1 MQTVLFAGALAG
13 GMWYMSTLQPNV
25 QVNSKGQYSGNSVS
39 GAHDI
44 EDTTQGDGFMPVTH
58 VTTDVDGQTG
68 LPIMWIHHANNTKS
82 RHFLDRNGR
91 PIATPH
97 KAAL

>member
-1 MQTVLFAGALAG
+1 MQTILFAGALAG

-25 QVNSKGQYSGNSVS
+25 VNSRGQYTGNSVS
-39 GAHDI
+39 GAHDVV
-44 EDTTQGDGFMPVTH
+44 DLDQGDGFMPVTH
-58 VTTDVDGQTG
+58 VTRDIDGQTG
-68 LPIMWIHHANNTKS
+68 LPIMWIHHANGTKS

-97 KAAL
+97 QAQL